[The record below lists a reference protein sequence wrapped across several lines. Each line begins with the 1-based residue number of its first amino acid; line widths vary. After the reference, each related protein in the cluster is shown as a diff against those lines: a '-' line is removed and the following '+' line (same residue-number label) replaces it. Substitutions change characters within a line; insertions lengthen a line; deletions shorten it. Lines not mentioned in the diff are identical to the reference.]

1 MVAYPRN
8 QPKRRLSAN
17 HRDLVPRQAV
27 IGCLSARDFLG
38 FLECGD
44 GRLRQH
50 AGSLP
55 RCDRDGEGVPVN
67 HPIDHDPDD
76 ASIYRHVHAQA
87 VHCLTCISP
96 LPFAPRANPV
106 DKLLLRFPSS
116 LTEGALTAVRP
127 NAPLRYGP
135 GQFDRLLGDLADE
148 HSHYSGERGPGLMCT
163 VAVIPA
169 AEVLEGCPL
178 SAWKR
183 LCACGLG
190 SL

>member
-1 MVAYPRN
+1 MRRRSSPSACGFAPR
-8 QPKRRLSAN
+8 R
-17 HRDLVPRQAV
+17 
-27 IGCLSARDFLG
+27 
-38 FLECGD
+38 
-44 GRLRQH
+44 
-50 AGSLP
+50 
-55 RCDRDGEGVPVN
+55 DRDSEGIPVN

-116 LTEGALTAVRP
+116 LTERALTAVRP

-148 HSHYSGERGPGLMCT
+148 HSHYSGARGPGLMCT

-183 LCACGLG
+183 LCACARDSPLLDRAGHWLVRSSPRRCCAVPG
-190 SL
+190 AHLSGAARP